1 MTNKIPFRRGFTAA
15 GLVLTFSATFLPASA
30 QGDAFGLASQQSQDS
45 FDSTGVDPGVSIQGV
60 WTYGKVNGPYK
71 NYLTGTQ
78 DDVPFVEAPIL
89 QGSTNGTIAPGQL
102 DPEQAALARNDREG
116 SRTITGDSVPVRDD
130 EFRRATR
137 LPDARVLLGE
147 SICDQSARPIAC
159 DEVKIPAS
167 FPPLPKQITIS
178 KDLTDAQVHHDP
190 VPSRLLDFSFP
201 INLSGKGPL
210 FRVPN
215 VDDRRNLPPEVM
227 VPASS
232 VEAMSNA
239 NIEASDNPD
248 YESRFAAYCM
258 QIQHTGQVPTYLDAP
273 ISLLRQALGAE
284 PSAYLAMAQLK
295 LAIAKIPASNAS
307 ASERARLAE
316 RLEGQGKLYD
326 ALVERLRCV
335 DICDDGPSR
344 LKLALLYNRLKERKL
359 AFELL
364 REAAEKSW
372 SRSQYEELAQVHQL
386 MGDYIYY
393 LAQDAKKS
401 GNLDLYM
408 VRLRNGSAC
417 YRRCLCLKPS
427 NEVTNALMRICR
439 EAIALDHSF
448 DNHLMMGSVALIAG
462 DLERA
467 DNAYI
472 ECAAISA
479 RDPRLNQARRI
490 YQLAVKGG
498 VVMDATI
505 RVTGKTAS
513 KTNGVTASFPQPIA
527 RGPEKTEEAV
537 EPAAM
542 PLPNSH
548 F

>member
-1 MTNKIPFRRGFTAA
+1 MTNIIAFKRGLTAA
-15 GLVLTFSATFLPASA
+15 SLALFSATFLPASA
-30 QGDAFGLASQQSQDS
+30 QGDAFGCGSPQYQDS
-45 FDSTGVDPGVSIQGV
+45 LGATSIQE
-60 WTYGKVNGPYK
+60 NN

-78 DDVPFVEAPIL
+78 VEDDSFVSTPIL
-89 QGSTNGTIAPGQL
+89 QGSTNGVIAPGQL
-102 DPEQAALARNDREG
+102 DPEQAALQRNDREG
-116 SRTITGDSVPVRDD
+116 IRTITGDSVPVRDD

-137 LPDARVLLGE
+137 LPDARALLGE
-147 SICDQSARPIAC
+147 SICDQSSRPIAC

-167 FPPLPKQITIS
+167 FPPLPKQITIA
-178 KDLTDAQVHHDP
+178 KELTDSQVHHDP
-190 VPSRLLDFSFP
+190 LPSRPFDFSFP

-273 ISLLRQALGAE
+273 MSLLRQAIGAE

-295 LAIAKIPASNAS
+295 LAIAKIPASQAS
-307 ASERARLAE
+307 APERARLAE

-344 LKLALLYNRLKERKL
+344 LRLARLYNRLKERKL
-359 AFELL
+359 AFEML

-372 SRSQYEELAQVHQL
+372 SKNQYDELAQVHLL

-393 LAQDAKKS
+393 VAQDAKKS

-408 VRLRNGSAC
+408 VRLRNASAC
-417 YRRCLCLKPS
+417 YRRCLCLTPG
-427 NEVTNALMRICR
+427 NPDVANALIRICR

-448 DNHLMMGSVALIAG
+448 DNHLMMGGVALIAG

-467 DNAYI
+467 DNAYT
-472 ECAAISA
+472 ECAAINS
-479 RDPRLNQARRI
+479 RDPRLNQARRV
-490 YQLAVKGG
+490 YQLAVKSG
-498 VVMDATI
+498 VLSLNANTS
-505 RVTGKTAS
+505 VTGKTAS
-513 KTNGVTASFPQPIA
+513 QTNSIKAGFPQPIA
-527 RGPEKTEEAV
+527 RGPEKSGEAV
-537 EPAAM
+537 DPAAI